1 MDLPSEYG
9 VIATFNV
16 SNIFL
21 FDVGDDSWMNPFLG

>member
-1 MDLPSEYG
+1 MDLLSEYG

-16 SNIFL
+16 SNIL